1 MNTLDNG
8 IDRILA
14 KAANEAVNADA
25 ALLEGFADTQLP
37 KDVSLRAAA
46 TVKTGKRRTSFGRL
60 YKKALGVAAA
70 LIAVISLA
78 YTVNT
83 YATYEPQEIWGIDI
97 IDNGNS
103 FNVIINSTV
112 ASPNTIEKVSEITA
126 LPEGYT
132 KVETFSTMF
141 YHAYTYYKDE
151 EECFRLSQSTGN
163 IRDINVDDDCTFQ
176 EIWIKGNKA
185 VFIDYKQ
192 SGKTGVFWFDG
203 KYTYIMD
210 SCKGEDVSLLTELAN
225 SVK

>member
-46 TVKTGKRRTSFGRL
+46 TVKTGKHRTSFGRL
-60 YKKALGVAAA
+60 YKKAVGVAAA

-78 YTVNT
+78 YVANI

-97 IDNGNS
+97 VDKGNS
-103 FNVIINSTV
+103 FDVIINSTV
-112 ASPNTIEKVSEITA
+112 SSPETIERVCEITA

-132 KVETFSTMF
+132 KSEVFSNLFLHLYEYYEGETLVFS
-141 YHAYTYYKDE
+141 
-151 EECFRLSQSTGN
+151 LSQRAGN
-163 IRDINVDDDCTFQ
+163 TRKTNADDDATFE
-176 EIWIKGNKA
+176 EIWIKSNKA
-185 VFIDYKQ
+185 VFINYNQ
-192 SGKTGVFWFDG
+192 TGNTGIFWFDG
-203 KYTYIMD
+203 EYTYLLH
-210 SCKGEDVSLLTELAN
+210 SYKGEDIDYLKELVN

>member
-46 TVKTGKRRTSFGRL
+46 TVKTGKHRTSFGRL
-60 YKKALGVAAA
+60 YKKAVGVAAA

-112 ASPNTIEKVSEITA
+112 ASPNTIEKVGEITA

-132 KVETFSTMF
+132 KSEVFSNIAKHVYDYYENETLVLS
-141 YHAYTYYKDE
+141 
-151 EECFRLSQSTGN
+151 LSQSSSTP
-163 IRDINVDDDCTFQ
+163 RETNVDDDCTFQ

-185 VFIDYKQ
+185 VFINYNQ
-192 SGKTGVFWFDG
+192 TGNTGIFWFDG
-203 KYTYIMD
+203 EYTY
-210 SCKGEDVSLLTELAN
+210 SLHSYKGEDVSILTQLAN